1 MIHVIGLTSNDTI
14 EEMSFSHKKVMI
26 GSQSYFNTKLVAAEW
41 NNKIRLKSNKK

>member
-26 GSQSYFNTKLVAAEW
+26 GSLSYFDTKLVAVEW
-41 NNKIRLKSNKK
+41 NNKIQKSNKK